1 MALFNLNAGF
11 NYYNLLNLTKEFI
24 EKLSKL
30 PKGYCLKIV
39 VA

>member
-11 NYYNLLNLTKEFI
+11 NYSNLSSLTKEFI
-24 EKLSKL
+24 DKLSKL

>member
-11 NYYNLLNLTKEFI
+11 NYSNLSSLIKEFI
-24 EKLSKL
+24 YKLSKL
-30 PKGYCLKIV
+30 PKGYFLKIV